1 MSAEQM
7 GQRKRTPRKPKAR
20 SQRRRGG
27 DRVSVKAKTAQMA
40 RDAEAFRM
48 RAQGFS
54 FATIATFLGV
64 GEEACRLGYW
74 RAVRSQSLATIEESR
89 ALALSDIDQR
99 RAIIWTEIRKAQ
111 AALGTD
117 GRKRFDVGELRG
129 LMDALHQCAVRQARL
144 QGLDAPSRLG
154 IAWMG
159 DTLGGD
165 TLGGDTLTN
174 EMLDRLND
182 NELRSL
188 WTLMEKARTA
198 TGAIETTSRAVADTL
213 NFQPAAPAPT
223 EPKAAAPVAEPPAP
237 APTVSEPTLVPNL
250 ALEESPNRYARLE
263 KAEEIVRQLLN
274 QDPVTRIG
282 DQSIRAKMRREANQI
297 LIRFG
302 RTPLGED

>member
-1 MSAEQM
+1 MSAEQS

-20 SQRRRGG
+20 SQHRRGG

-54 FATIATFLGV
+54 FATIANFLGV

-99 RAIIWTEIRKAQ
+99 RAIIWVEIRKRQ

-117 GRKRFDVGELRG
+117 GKKRFDVGELRG

-165 TLGGDTLTN
+165 TLTN

-198 TGAIETTSRAVADTL
+198 NGAVETTSRSVADTL
-213 NFQPAAPAPT
+213 NFRPAAPAPT
-223 EPKAAAPVAEPPAP
+223 TEPKPVPVAEPPA
-237 APTVSEPTLVPNL
+237 PTLVPNL
-250 ALEESPNRYARLE
+250 ALEESPNRYAPLE
-263 KAEEIVRQLLN
+263 RAEEIVRQLRN
-274 QDPVTRIG
+274 RDPVTRIG
-282 DQSIRAKMRREANQI
+282 DPSIRATMMREANQI

-302 RTPLGED
+302 RTPVGEE